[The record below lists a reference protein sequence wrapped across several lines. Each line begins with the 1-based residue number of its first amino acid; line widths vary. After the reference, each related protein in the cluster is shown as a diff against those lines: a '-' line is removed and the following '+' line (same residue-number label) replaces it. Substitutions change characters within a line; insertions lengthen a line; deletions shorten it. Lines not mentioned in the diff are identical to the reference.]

1 MRVIAGLAKKRR
13 LKSPGKLPVRP
24 TADRVKEALFSICD
38 SRLAD
43 CNFADLY
50 AGTGGVGIEALSR
63 GAARVLFVEKDPRVL
78 RILKDNLSITGL
90 GAGAEVVPVD
100 VNKALA
106 AVRRKQ
112 DTFDIVFA
120 DPPYR
125 QGLAVCLLNTLN
137 QFPVL
142 RLNGLIIIEIAADE
156 KMPDQ
161 AGAFQL
167 QRRLKYGDTAL
178 VFYQQQ

>member
-1 MRVIAGLAKKRR
+1 MRVIAGIAKKRR

-24 TADRVKEALFSICD
+24 TADRVKEALFSILG
-38 SRLAD
+38 SRLTAGS
-43 CNFADLY
+43 FADLY

-78 RILKDNLSITGL
+78 RILKDNLAITGL
-90 GAGAEVVPVD
+90 GGSAEVVPGDVD
-100 VNKALA
+100 AALA
-106 AVRRKQ
+106 TAMCKQ

-125 QGLAVCLLNTLN
+125 QGMAAGVLNTLN
-137 QFPVL
+137 KFPVL
-142 RLNGLIIIEIAADE
+142 RLNGLIIIEIRADE
-156 KMPDQ
+156 EMPYQ
-161 AGAFQL
+161 AGLYQL

-178 VFYQQQ
+178 VFYKQH